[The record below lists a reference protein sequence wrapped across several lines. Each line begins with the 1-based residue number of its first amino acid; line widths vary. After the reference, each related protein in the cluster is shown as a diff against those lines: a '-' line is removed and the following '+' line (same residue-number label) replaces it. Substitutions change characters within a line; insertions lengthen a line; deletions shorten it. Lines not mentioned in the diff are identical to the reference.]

1 MFENFE
7 CPEGVEP
14 LLFSQLCIY
23 YYADK
28 VPAVVHEIEAEDGL
42 VYTEAI
48 TKNKD
53 GKIIFKKK
61 HQNFSTDKDEP
72 VGTVMIGTDHQ
83 PICVPGNATI
93 TVPGKISKVNNKGSY
108 MLETAAHANLP
119 SGIVV
124 NHSYDTP
131 KSGRMSVILVNTTNR
146 NIWIRQPLLAAD
158 IYEVELH
165 PWQYRMNLNREGNDI
180 KINFQ
185 LTIPPEI
192 ECDLQCNQVEAE
204 ERSATS
210 EVQENPQPTFGPH
223 PDVRSNYNFRDEV
236 QHLPFKFNLGDAPF
250 NKEQQDRLLN
260 LIYDYKEVFSLHDE
274 DLGFCDKL
282 AHTIT
287 TTSDKPVYLPHRTIP
302 KQLQGEVRK
311 CLDTWLRQGIICPSK
326 SPYASQVVIVR
337 KKTGEI
343 RLCVNYRK
351 LNSIVVRDA
360 FPLPRIDEALQAV
373 NNCQWFTSFDL
384 AQGYLQ
390 MPVAESDIYKMA
402 FRAGSSSL
410 YEFTRMPF
418 GLSNSGSS
426 FCHLMEMCLGD
437 QQFVTLLL
445 YLDDICVFAAS
456 IDEMLDQIELVFSR
470 LKEFNLKIKPKKCHF
485 FQHSIVFLGYVLSAD
500 GISANPKK
508 VDAVKNW
515 PVPTSAKELHSFLG
529 LASYYRR
536 FIPKFAAIAKCLHSL
551 VGPTNVKRK
560 TMKEPEAVATDS
572 DKKFDWTSEHQGAF
586 DLLKTHLTS
595 APVLGYPDFSRPFD
609 LETDAS
615 MQGLGAVLSQR
626 DENGKSRVIAYAS
639 RSL

>member
-1 MFENFE
+1 M
-7 CPEGVEP
+7 
-14 LLFSQLCIY
+14 
-23 YYADK
+23 
-28 VPAVVHEIEAEDGL
+28 
-42 VYTEAI
+42 
-48 TKNKD
+48 
-53 GKIIFKKK
+53 
-61 HQNFSTDKDEP
+61 
-72 VGTVMIGTDHQ
+72 
-83 PICVPGNATI
+83 
-93 TVPGKISKVNNKGSY
+93 
-108 MLETAAHANLP
+108 
-119 SGIVV
+119 
-124 NHSYDTP
+124 
-131 KSGRMSVILVNTTNR
+131 
-146 NIWIRQPLLAAD
+146 
-158 IYEVELH
+158 
-165 PWQYRMNLNREGNDI
+165 
-180 KINFQ
+180 
-185 LTIPPEI
+185 
-192 ECDLQCNQVEAE
+192 
-204 ERSATS
+204 
-210 EVQENPQPTFGPH
+210 
-223 PDVRSNYNFRDEV
+223 
-236 QHLPFKFNLGDAPF
+236 
-250 NKEQQDRLLN
+250 
-260 LIYDYKEVFSLHDE
+260 
-274 DLGFCDKL
+274 
-282 AHTIT
+282 
-287 TTSDKPVYLPHRTIP
+287 
-302 KQLQGEVRK
+302 
-311 CLDTWLRQGIICPSK
+311 
-326 SPYASQVVIVR
+326 
-337 KKTGEI
+337 
-343 RLCVNYRK
+343 
-351 LNSIVVRDA
+351 VRDA

-390 MPVAESDIYKMA
+390 MPVAESDIYKTA
-402 FRAGSSSL
+402 FRAGSSGL

-426 FCHLMEMCLGD
+426 FCCLMEMCLGD

-485 FQHSIVFLGYVLSAD
+485 FQHSIVFLGYVLSTD

-536 FIPKFAAIAKCLHSL
+536 FITKFAAIAKCLHSL

-586 DLLKTHLTS
+586 DLLKTHLMS

-609 LETDAS
+609 LETDVS